1 MHDSPGNA
9 SPMMRVDS
17 VERAASRWSTLRF
30 PLFALLLAL
39 VAIPVT
45 AWWHSYST
53 SGSAAPDFSL
63 TDGNGQPFVLS
74 GQRGHSVVL
83 FFGYTHCP
91 DACPTT
97 LSRVAA
103 ALRERDV
110 PHDARVAFV
119 TVDPLRDTP
128 ALLKRY
134 VTIFNP
140 AFIGLTGRQTEL
152 DRVYRDYHVVHEN
165 TPDGPNSK
173 NYSVMHS
180 TTIYFIG
187 RSGALNGFGNWDDSV
202 ATIAQNLKKY
212 Q

>member
-1 MHDSPGNA
+1 
-9 SPMMRVDS
+9 
-17 VERAASRWSTLRF
+17 
-30 PLFALLLAL
+30 
-39 VAIPVT
+39 
-45 AWWHSYST
+45 
-53 SGSAAPDFSL
+53 
-63 TDGNGQPFVLS
+63 
-74 GQRGHSVVL
+74 
-83 FFGYTHCP
+83 
-91 DACPTT
+91 
-97 LSRVAA
+97 
-103 ALRERDV
+103 
-110 PHDARVAFV
+110 V